1 MIIPLRLAES
11 AEVIEIMS
19 KKTVNS
25 ALIKY
30 FINNNNI
37 RKITKFLNI
46 ETFLVNGKIKYILN
60 WVTVILF

>member
-30 FINNNNI
+30 LINYNNI
-37 RKITKFLNI
+37 RKITK
-46 ETFLVNGKIKYILN
+46 FLVNGKIKYILN
-60 WVTVILF
+60 WFTVILF